1 MGPNAEL
8 NIASAAILVLVFI
21 YATLGY
27 RARQTRRYRL
37 FAALSSATCLAVV
50 AGLARSIIVS
60 CLGEGAD
67 AATAP
72 LRAAVIV
79 FQCIAANLL
88 FSYTAVLCRGDAP
101 LRRERIVTTSIP
113 CALAI
118 VATATTFATGAVI
131 GVDDAG
137 AVTSGSLYLAVHVCI
152 AFYPLS
158 CLVYSIVHRRMLR
171 TLDRSSSWRASPS
184 RWRRACSTPS
194 RSG

>member
-37 FAALSSATCLAVV
+37 FAALSTATCLAVV

-101 LRRERIVTTSIP
+101 LRRERVVITSIP

-118 VATATTFATGAVI
+118 VATATTFATGA
-131 GVDDAG
+131 
-137 AVTSGSLYLAVHVCI
+137 
-152 AFYPLS
+152 
-158 CLVYSIVHRRMLR
+158 R
-171 TLDRSSSWRASPS
+171 
-184 RWRRACSTPS
+184 
-194 RSG
+194 

>member
-72 LRAAVIV
+72 LRAAS
-79 FQCIAANLL
+79 A
-88 FSYTAVLCRGDAP
+88 
-101 LRRERIVTTSIP
+101 
-113 CALAI
+113 
-118 VATATTFATGAVI
+118 
-131 GVDDAG
+131 
-137 AVTSGSLYLAVHVCI
+137 
-152 AFYPLS
+152 
-158 CLVYSIVHRRMLR
+158 
-171 TLDRSSSWRASPS
+171 SSSPRSPARSPS
-184 RWRRACSTPS
+184 SRPPPRSRRA
-194 RSG
+194 R